1 VIYNFTVDEVVIRVC
16 KKFFLK
22 TLGIGEKT
30 VRVVVRNSSV
40 KSTGIDLHGDMRGKH
55 PKKHALS
62 AEQIQSVKD
71 HIGSFPVVD
80 SHYCRKTSM
89 RQYLEHSL
97 TISKMYD
104 LYCQQK
110 WNTVPV
116 KKTSYVKIFNS
127 EFNIGF
133 YKPRKDQCDECD
145 IFEKMTEDDRLKN
158 TGKHQRHLRRK
169 EQSRRHKEVDKT
181 AAKCNSH
188 VKTAT
193 FDMQKVLVTPSLMIS
208 RAYYL
213 RKLSTYNLT
222 VFDLA
227 TADVTCYMWDE
238 SQGSKGSSES
248 ATCLQKWLTA
258 LPSDVTH
265 VILYSDTAAGQNR
278 NQSVLMMYMQVVSFS
293 NITVIEHKFMESG
306 HSQME
311 VDSVHARIEQKCR
324 NVPIY
329 TPDGWYTL
337 VRSSCKKPYNVVE
350 LQFND
355 WKAWKY
361 LAQTEL
367 RNTKKA
373 DDGTTLNWL
382 KLKWIKVTKYDQ
394 EAFYVKEELDNEIPF
409 KRVSIKKAPRKSH
422 RTTVIVD
429 RVATELDNDV
439 KVIPLPS
446 QLYHSRLPISKAKI
460 ADLQQLVASGA
471 IQQNYRSFYDNLNEN
486 LDNLVENE

>member
-1 VIYNFTVDEVVIRVC
+1 MPARCIRPVNCKCHFNCVKKIDDNQRKSLFESYWRLANKNMQRQFIAQHCKSCQKTCGRKNLTSRRKESVIYNFTVDGVVIRVC
-16 KKFFLK
+16 KKFLK

-306 HSQME
+306 HSQM
-311 VDSVHARIEQKCR
+311 
-324 NVPIY
+324 
-329 TPDGWYTL
+329 
-337 VRSSCKKPYNVVE
+337 
-350 LQFND
+350 
-355 WKAWKY
+355 
-361 LAQTEL
+361 
-367 RNTKKA
+367 
-373 DDGTTLNWL
+373 
-382 KLKWIKVTKYDQ
+382 
-394 EAFYVKEELDNEIPF
+394 
-409 KRVSIKKAPRKSH
+409 
-422 RTTVIVD
+422 
-429 RVATELDNDV
+429 
-439 KVIPLPS
+439 
-446 QLYHSRLPISKAKI
+446 
-460 ADLQQLVASGA
+460 
-471 IQQNYRSFYDNLNEN
+471 
-486 LDNLVENE
+486 